1 MLVSSVC
8 CIVAGLMNAGG
19 LRTAIALFGK
29 LFAAGNFSVVYM
41 YTAEIYPTV
50 IRNTAIGSCSMVAR
64 IGGISAPYIALYLPK
79 IMPELPVLILG
90 GSSLVGGLMAF
101 ALPETLGS
109 KLPEVLEDVTEM
121 KKKSK

>member
-1 MLVSSVC
+1 
-8 CIVAGLMNAGG
+8 
-19 LRTAIALFGK
+19 
-29 LFAAGNFSVVYM
+29 
-41 YTAEIYPTV
+41 
-50 IRNTAIGSCSMVAR
+50 MVAR

-79 IMPELPVLILG
+79 IMPELPMLILG

-121 KKKSK
+121 KKKSKPMWSCVKPQV